1 MKKSRK
7 GFMVVIC
14 MLFMVLALAGC
25 STSMSYVYEVETG
38 DDVEVKLDTGEGLLL
53 NDEDGSF
60 SVTEDDDTIL
70 QGSFVDED
78 AYEAYKSLYETADNV
93 VEVIEEDSA
102 NGISWILYY
111 VDGRAGMECDFIIWI
126 DGSDTGVIMASLEDP
141 DVAKEAFDSLSF
153 SVK

>member
-1 MKKSRK
+1 MKKLRK

-25 STSMSYVYEVETG
+25 STSMSYVIEVETG

-53 NDEDGSF
+53 NFEDGRF
-60 SVTEDDDTIL
+60 SVTEDDDMIL
-70 QGSFVDED
+70 QGLFIDED
-78 AYEAYKSLYETADNV
+78 TYEAYKNLAETDDTL
-93 VEVIEEDSA
+93 EIIEEDSA
-102 NGISWILYY
+102 NGITWIFYNF
-111 VDGRAGMECDFIIWI
+111 DGASGMESNFIVWI
-126 DGSDTGVIMASLEDP
+126 DGSDTGMLIGSLEDS

>member
-1 MKKSRK
+1 MKKLKK
-7 GFMVVIC
+7 GFGIAVC
-14 MLFMVLALAGC
+14 MMLTTLTLSGC

-53 NDEDGSF
+53 NDEGGSF

-126 DGSDTGVIMASLEDP
+126 DGSDTGVIMASLEEP